1 MTNLLTIHPTSSA
14 SARLSAIPLT
24 RPLPQPPHLVAPG
37 QASLGDFIGVFGGIT
52 YRPDLG
58 LEPQTIIEVVYKQ
71 GLLGAENRF
80 IDELSD
86 ADAATFKQ
94 VTAIPFGGVDHHT
107 IVRQAKM
114 VEEKGPYQIHLVQ
127 FSDAIIYAHPRWFQG
142 IPGQRP
148 DLDPQRPLL
157 IMMEGVCSTEEASRC
172 LEKTKKYMKIFKKAL
187 PAKVRAALNPRLELP
202 RPEDFLVNG
211 DADYTFVR

>member
-24 RPLPQPPHLVAPG
+24 RPLPQPPHLVAPE
-37 QASLGDFIGVFGGIT
+37 QASPGDFIGVFGGIT
-52 YRPDLG
+52 HRPDLG
-58 LEPQTIIEVVYKQ
+58 LMPQTIIEVVYQQ

-80 IDELSD
+80 IDELSG
-86 ADAATFKQ
+86 ADAATFRE
-94 VTAIPFGGVDHHT
+94 VTAVPFGGVDHHT

-127 FSDAIIYAHPRWFQG
+127 FSDAIIYVHPRWFQG
-142 IPGQRP
+142 ILGQRS
-148 DLDPQRPLL
+148 DQDPQRPLM
-157 IMMEGVCSTEEASRC
+157 IMMEGARSMKDASRC
-172 LEKTKKYMKIFKKAL
+172 AEKTKRYMEVFRKAL
-187 PAKVRAALNPRLELP
+187 PAKVRATLNLRLELP

-211 DADYTFVR
+211 DADHAFVR